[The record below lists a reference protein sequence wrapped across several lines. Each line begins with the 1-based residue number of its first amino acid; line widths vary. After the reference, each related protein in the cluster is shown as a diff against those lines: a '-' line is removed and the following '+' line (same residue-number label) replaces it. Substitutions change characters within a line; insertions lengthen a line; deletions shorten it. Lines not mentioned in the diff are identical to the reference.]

1 MGEDAGKVFRLDN
14 EVLAFRFTA
23 TLSHRAG
30 SAPLERLT
38 SPERL
43 RLWLGAVGLDPKQEV
58 TDQQLALALMLRETT
73 YRVGLSVTRG
83 EPWEDADAAVLN
95 SLAAAGRP
103 APVLA
108 RDGRRWKLSAEAPV
122 SDGLAVIASDA
133 VATYAT
139 NDGGRI
145 KICDGPD
152 CRGLFL
158 DTSRGNNRRWCSM
171 NTCGNRAKKARMN
184 AR

>member
-58 TDQQLALALMLRETT
+58 TDQQLALALMLREAT

-83 EPWEDADAAVLN
+83 EPWEDADAAALN

-122 SDGLAVIASDA
+122 SDGLAVIAADA
-133 VATYAT
+133 VATYGTHDAS
-139 NDGGRI
+139 RI